1 MSLLVK
7 NGGNSLPWEKPREYT
22 QPVSANVDGIDN
34 LYLTSQTE
42 EERTTFS
49 ETFPEKNQ
57 YSTHISSQ
65 QASAKRQIDAHE
77 FWDAL
82 CDFREDNPKKGVMSL
97 RDRLELS
104 DDEYD
109 SLACIALGIAT
120 QETGMGWEN
129 EYKNEQDG
137 IDGLIRKLGIIGIGE
152 HSASS
157 GMTQI
162 KIYDQIKELDTW
174 DKGILAEYGIKTSS
188 GILGKGFD
196 NLNDARKSAVST
208 MVILKNIMDNY
219 DNYQA
224 NMNER
229 HNEIAQQFEDK
240 GINSQAAQETGFNYM
255 SQIYN
260 YFQNATPDEQM
271 QIKDSMAGLFLAEN
285 GTTLE
290 NPSNQ
295 GKEYTEEYQLNKLNE
310 ALGKNGNIP
319 LEAIEYI
326 RLAMTSE
333 DAQLDAT
340 EYCAYA
346 WNKGVGATGMQP
358 DRAIAEKM
366 GIIFSNSEI
375 LGKNQY
381 DYAANV
387 VNYAIRYANQTTGG
401 QDGYYAINDP
411 LEKEEDNEAK

>member
-1 MSLLVK
+1 MSLLVN
-7 NGGNSLPWEKPREYT
+7 NGGNSVPWEKPKENS
-22 QPVSANVDGIDN
+22 QPISVNIDGIDN

-49 ETFPEKNQ
+49 ETFPEENQ

-82 CDFREDNPKKGVMSL
+82 CDFREDNPKKGVTSL

-137 IDGLIRKLGIIGIGE
+137 LDGLIRKLGIIGIGE

-174 DKGILAEYGIKTSS
+174 DKGILSEYGIKTSS
-188 GILGKGFD
+188 GVFGKGFD
-196 NLNDARKSAVST
+196 NLNDPKKSAVAT
-208 MVILKNIMDNY
+208 MVVLKNIMDKYNE
-219 DNYQA
+219 YQS

-229 HNEIAQQFEDK
+229 HNEIAQEFEQK
-240 GINSQAAQETGFNYM
+240 GLDPNSAQETGFNYM
-255 SQIYN
+255 SQIYSH
-260 YFQNATPDEQM
+260 FQSATPDEQM
-271 QIKDSMAGLFLAEN
+271 QIKDSMAYLFLSDAKYI
-285 GTTLE
+285 E
-290 NPSNQ
+290 NPSKQ
-295 GKEYTEEYQLNKLNE
+295 GMKYTEEYQLEKLNV

-319 LEAIEYI
+319 LEAIDYI

-387 VNYAIRYANQTTGG
+387 VNFATRYANQTTGG